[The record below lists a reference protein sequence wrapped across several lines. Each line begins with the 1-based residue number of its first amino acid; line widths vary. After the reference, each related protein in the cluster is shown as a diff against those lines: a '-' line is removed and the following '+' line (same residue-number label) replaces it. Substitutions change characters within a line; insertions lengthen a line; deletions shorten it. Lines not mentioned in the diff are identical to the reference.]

1 MYSYIQNYW
10 APQDLQGVA
19 LTQSLGSAGNLNLN
33 GTYSVPTNTSINF
46 FAIGFIPTVSLT
58 SVNNLSATSFTI
70 VGIQNGAV
78 ISETIAGP
86 NNNTVVTTN
95 TYDIVNTVSSTTAV
109 TSVSVGTG
117 LNGYFPFYNIPTAG
131 SSTFSLSSTFSPYAL
146 SFTTTSSDGV
156 TYEIYQSLNNL
167 GANGQSYTSLI
178 DNNYLTPK
186 GSPYVDISQIIQFT
200 DVCNNVLV
208 KITATDETSTMYTQF
223 LQL

>member
-33 GTYSVPTNTSINF
+33 GTYSVPTNTSVNF
-46 FAIGFIPTVSLT
+46 VAIGIIPTVSLT

-70 VGIQNGAV
+70 VGVQNGAV

-95 TYDIVNTVSSTTAV
+95 AYDIVNTVSTTTAV
-109 TSVSVGTG
+109 TGVSVGTG
-117 LNGYFPFYNIPTAG
+117 LNGYFPFYNIPTTG
-131 SSTFSLSSTFSPYAL
+131 SSSFALSSTFSPYAL
-146 SFTTTSSDGV
+146 SFTTTSMDGV
-156 TYEIYQSLNNL
+156 TYEIFQSLGNL
-167 GANGQSYTSLI
+167 GANGQSYASLI
-178 DNNYLTPK
+178 TNNYLTPK
-186 GSPYVDISQIIQFT
+186 GSPYVDVSQIIQFT

-208 KITATDETSTMYTQF
+208 KITAADETSTMYTQF